1 VEEEN
6 NEEEENTKVR
16 QHREIENE
24 EGSKQFNEFEKK
36 GSEDIDVNNEEN
48 EKQEVNEE
56 ERKEIEDELLA
67 DKYVKQVYEKP
78 NVLRSTENIEKVPIK
93 KDTLLKQFE
102 REENVNKEVL
112 KEVQNQPV
120 KNENVLSNEEKIKR
134 RVCCFII

>member
-1 VEEEN
+1 MEEEN